1 MARDKLPA
9 AKLRPSATGASQT
22 PTSAPGLSTG
32 TRAPPSAV
40 PPPRPPSAGASGSR
54 PPLAAP
60 PARAA
65 SAPAP
70 PVKAPSS
77 PPAAR
82 VSSPPAPAQSAA
94 AASRARGRPRGPFT
108 QHRRLDALRA
118 LLQRHPKG
126 LTIYELARELD
137 VTPRSMRR
145 YLAEVRREMEITPTQ
160 SRPGGERVWRL
171 APGEL
176 GRRVE
181 VRRTQAYALLAA
193 QRLFEPMKGSTLYE
207 EIDMVAQKLLGV
219 ARRPGRGPNAGVAD
233 ARLEERFLYLPFA
246 PKDYSS
252 RTEEL
257 DALFQAV
264 ADLRPLKCRYRRA
277 KDGREERITIHPYA
291 MVLYKDSIYCVG
303 LHVGRGDIRT
313 FLLDRMR
320 DAESATIERFTLP
333 DDFSIED
340 HFQGQFGIFRG
351 GQPKNVVVDFDP
363 KVAEY
368 VRTRR
373 VHPSQE
379 LSPSPERRRP
389 PLDGHRR
396 SHGGRHLDPRL
407 RRDRQG
413 RRARGARRAR
423 QERAHR
429 RPRPVHL
436 TSPSQPFPWGLP
448 PTGSARSQSSLPPP
462 RSPQASCSVAVRPPR
477 AAGGAPV
484 MCTPRALDVYASAM
498 RTPRAVDVYASA
510 ALASAGP
517 VCTPRPRDVYAS
529 AAPATPV
536 TPPCGTRARTPCP
549 GP

>member
-1 MARDKLPA
+1 MAREKLIAAKAKGATPPPA
-9 AKLRPSATGASQT
+9 APAPTPAAPARDRSSDGAREKPQDATRG
-22 PTSAPGLSTG
+22 
-32 TRAPPSAV
+32 
-40 PPPRPPSAGASGSR
+40 SG
-54 PPLAAP
+54 PP
-60 PARAA
+60 PAR
-65 SAPAP
+65 
-70 PVKAPSS
+70 PSS
-77 PPAAR
+77 PQGGASLGLASGR
-82 VSSPPAPAQSAA
+82 ASPSSAA
-94 AASRARGRPRGPFT
+94 NRQRGRPRGPFT
-108 QHRRLDALRA
+108 QHRRLDALRS

-145 YLAEVRREMEITPTQ
+145 YLAEVRRDMEITPTQ
-160 SRPGGERVWRL
+160 TRPGGERLWRL

-207 EIDMVAQKLLGV
+207 EINLVAQKLLGV

-264 ADLRPLKCRYRRA
+264 ADLRPLRCRYRRA
-277 KDGREERITIHPYA
+277 KDGREERIVIHPYA

-303 LHVGRGDIRT
+303 LHVGRGEVRT

-320 DAESATIERFTLP
+320 DADCAAIERFTLP

-340 HFQGQFGIFRG
+340 HFQGTFGIFRG
-351 GQPKNVVVDFDP
+351 AAPIRVVVDFDA

-379 LSPSPERRRP
+379 LSPLPDGGVRLSMAIGDLTEVGTWILGFGETARVVEPDELVERIKKE
-389 PLDGHRR
+389 LSG
-396 SHGGRHLDPRL
+396 
-407 RRDRQG
+407 
-413 RRARGARRAR
+413 
-423 QERAHR
+423 
-429 RPRPVHL
+429 
-436 TSPSQPFPWGLP
+436 
-448 PTGSARSQSSLPPP
+448 
-462 RSPQASCSVAVRPPR
+462 
-477 AAGGAPV
+477 
-484 MCTPRALDVYASAM
+484 
-498 RTPRAVDVYASA
+498 
-510 ALASAGP
+510 ALAQYD
-517 VCTPRPRDVYAS
+517 R
-529 AAPATPV
+529 
-536 TPPCGTRARTPCP
+536 
-549 GP
+549 